1 MGIDIHA
8 LNFVR
13 YASKKKGLGDTITIG
28 RQGLHVIDPVVRQ
41 AFSVKVDYRH
51 PAYSEQILS
60 EYLGA
65 NSVVSV
71 DNNAYEGATYIHDM
85 NHELPRE
92 LWKRFDTVI
101 DGGCVEHV
109 FNVSQAL
116 RNCSLFLKPGGQVIH
131 ILPAN
136 NFCGHGFWQC
146 SPELFFSLYSRPNGY
161 KDTEVFIA
169 DLADSRRWYRVARP
183 VNGGRANISSK
194 TPLYVLV
201 RSVVETE
208 DFSYQRVQQSDYV
221 HVWESGGGSGRVE
234 DAPPPTGGVHKLK
247 ALMRQSRVAHRIASS
262 IHQKMAARGAGLR
275 SNPNLTTVDVERTIE
290 SS

>member
-13 YASKKKGLGDTITIG
+13 YASKKKLLGDTVTIG
-28 RQGLHVIDPVVRQ
+28 RQGLHVIEPVVRQ
-41 AFSVKVDYRH
+41 TLSVRADYH
-51 PAYSEQILS
+51 HQEYSEQVLT

-65 NSVVSV
+65 KSVVSV
-71 DNNAYEGATYIHDM
+71 DNSRYEGATHVHDM
-85 NHELPRE
+85 NYELPQE

-146 SPELFFSLYSRPNGY
+146 SPELFFSLYSSANGY
-161 KDTEVFIA
+161 KDTEIFIA
-169 DLADSRRWYRVARP
+169 DLADPQRWHRVARP
-183 VNGGRANISSK
+183 VNGGRANVSSR

-208 DFSYQRVQQSDYV
+208 VFSHQRVQQSDYV
-221 HVWESGGGSGRVE
+221 HAWEGAGGSGRAA
-234 DAPPPTGGVHKLK
+234 DTPPPTGLLHKLK
-247 ALMRQSRVAHRIASS
+247 TYIRRNRTAHRVASS
-262 IHQKMAARGAGLR
+262 IHQRLAARGTGLR
-275 SNPNLTTVDVERTIE
+275 SNPSLTTVDVERTIE